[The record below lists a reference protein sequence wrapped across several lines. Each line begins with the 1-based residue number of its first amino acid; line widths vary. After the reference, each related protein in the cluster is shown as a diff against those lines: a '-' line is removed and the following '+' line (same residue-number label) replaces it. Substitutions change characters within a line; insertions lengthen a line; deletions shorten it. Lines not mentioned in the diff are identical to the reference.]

1 MSSRNGHLLI
11 GLFFAAS
18 SFFGKHVLA
27 DDVKPMAN
35 PGRSHLFASLFDDQ
49 IVASNVTK
57 FRDHTQA
64 IAEAER
70 FDWLV
75 KWVLPSESH
84 FTIRMSGNFT
94 QTDPAP
100 LNEVTPEPGG
110 IRGGILVSPVFDLL
124 DVAKRT
130 ARLPELLESVRTIPE
145 PNTEEQRRAR
155 AAMLALIHLEL
166 GQHEEA
172 GNETD
177 VLLQL
182 VVRSHPTQVAD
193 MWPEMLVVYRAASH
207 PGGSAAVEGLLAY
220 LFEQRTQR
228 DIPHGLL
235 AWHNQIASLTGRNGH
250 LETMRPA
257 KAVAQPLELKQW
269 VPVSRVRSSTRGL
282 GLPQAQWMQQQDR
295 VDKIS
300 GHDEDYLFFR
310 SPLTGD
316 YEMECDIS
324 HTACQ
329 AMVAGTVVGSDGSQT
344 QIWKGTFRDGAKQ
357 QPIDVKFSGF
367 LPWVRYRCVVRGNV
381 ATTYLNGLVVHTEQ
395 LTVPDPWVAVR
406 SSCRSHASAR
416 DIRITGSPIVPESID
431 LSASSDLRGWYPYHD
446 ESAATA
452 GARWEHLAES
462 ESTGQI
468 FGQANGSQG
477 TFFES
482 LLVYQRPLE
491 EIGSVNYQFLYKS
504 GVAETHP
511 ALDRMAFLLKP
522 DGVRVHW
529 ITDSLWDSGDLPPD
543 NLFDEPGNRRGPKE
557 LPLKPDAWNQMT
569 VAVNGAE
576 VSLRLNGTLIYE
588 CTLHDSNRRTFGLFH
603 YADQSEVRVRNV
615 TMQGNWPRTIPPVI
629 EQELVDRAAVQLDS
643 DPPPMKA
650 VFTHDFGKGG
660 FPEKYFVTEGADKRA
675 QFTARRDGVFVNMQ
689 GKGGWIDRT
698 IKVPFAIH
706 GDFDIEAAFD
716 QLRILSDN
724 DACAFMELDL
734 DDEQQ
739 QTFRIN
745 RIRTS
750 TALQQIHPSMSI
762 IHKRGGR
769 SFAGR
774 EATACEAMK
783 GRLRLAR
790 RGQILHYLFAE
801 NDSDNFRL
809 IATES
814 ISDKPSKSDA
824 LVLHTLCHGTGETQ
838 VLWKSLSI
846 RANRLTLKPGPNDR
860 PPVNLYAMNPNGEN
874 LRKLAAPLDGFT
886 QISSAEWSADGTK
899 IIGDMSR
906 GGVETS
912 RMFVMNSDGS
922 GHQDLGPGYL
932 PSLSPDNAEIVFT
945 QPNAGIRKMQLD
957 GSGRKLLDSKGKGS
971 QCSPDGKH
979 IAWVVGNNVVL
990 LDLRTNKRT
999 KLIAEDQS
1007 ALCGSIYPAIEWSL
1021 DSQSIA
1027 FKARTSDRTNTFV
1040 AVAGVDTGS
1049 RFRII
1054 HSGPEYFSDNVAM
1067 HPDSQRVLLAVGEQ
1081 PIRLSRLLLI
1091 DRNTPANK
1099 EPIPGPP
1106 SDWNILSTDW
1116 SPDGQVILFTAH
1128 GPPQPVEWPLTGG

>member
-1 MSSRNGHLLI
+1 MSRRYGHLLI
-11 GLFFAAS
+11 ALFVAAAS
-18 SFFGKHVLA
+18 FVGKHVIA
-27 DDVKPMAN
+27 DDLKPMST
-35 PGRSHLFASLFDDQ
+35 PGRSHPFAELFDDH

-57 FRDHTQA
+57 VRDHADTLT
-64 IAEAER
+64 EAEQ

-75 KWVLPSESH
+75 KWVLPSESRV
-84 FTIRMSGNFT
+84 TIRMSGSFT

-100 LNEVTPEPGG
+100 LNQVISEPGG

-124 DVAKRT
+124 DVAKKT
-130 ARLPELLESVRTIPE
+130 ARLPELLESVRRIPE
-145 PNTEEQRRAR
+145 PKTEEQRRAR
-155 AAMLALIHLEL
+155 TAMLALIHLEL
-166 GQHEEA
+166 GQNKEA

-177 VLLQL
+177 LLLQL

-193 MWPEMLVVYRAASH
+193 MWPEMLVVYRVVSQS
-207 PGGSAAVEGLLAY
+207 GGSAVIEGLLAN
-220 LFEQRTQR
+220 LFEQRTLR

-235 AWHNQIASLTGRNGH
+235 AWHNQIASLAGISGH
-250 LETMRPA
+250 LETMRPTN
-257 KAVAQPLELKQW
+257 AVAQPLELKQW
-269 VPVSRVRSSTRGL
+269 VPVSRVRASTRGL
-282 GLPQAQWMQQQDR
+282 GLPQAQWAQQQDR
-295 VDKIS
+295 VDKVS

-316 YEMECDIS
+316 YEMECDMS

-344 QIWKGTFRDGAKQ
+344 QIWTGTLRDGAKQ
-357 QPIDVKFSGF
+357 QPIDAKFSGF
-367 LPWVRYRCVVRGNV
+367 QPWVRYRCVVRGKV
-381 ATTYLNGLVVHTEQ
+381 ATTYLNGLAVHTEQ
-395 LTVPDPWVAVR
+395 LTSPDPWIAVR
-406 SSCRSHASAR
+406 SWCRSHASAR
-416 DIRITGSPIVPESID
+416 DIRITGNPIVPESID
-431 LSASSDLRGWYPYHD
+431 LAASGDLCGWYPYHD
-446 ESAATA
+446 ESAGTA

-462 ESTGQI
+462 DSTGQI
-468 FGQANGSQG
+468 FGQANGPQD

-482 LLVYQRPLE
+482 LLMYQRPLE

-511 ALDRMAFLLKP
+511 ALDRMTFLLKP

-529 ITDSLWDSGDLPPD
+529 VTDSLWDSGDLPPD
-543 NLFDEPGNRRGPKE
+543 NLFDDPGNRRGPKE
-557 LPLKPDAWNQMT
+557 LPLKPDAWNKMT
-569 VAVNGAE
+569 VAVKGAE
-576 VSLRLNGTLIYE
+576 VSLRLNDVLVYE
-588 CTLHDSNRRTFGLFH
+588 CTLDEGNRRTFGLFH
-603 YADQSEVRVRNV
+603 YADQSEVRVRKV
-615 TMQGNWPRTIPPVI
+615 TMQGNWPRIIPSLK
-629 EQELVDRAAVQLDS
+629 EQELADRVAVQLDH
-643 DPPPMKA
+643 DLPQMKA

-660 FPEKYFVTEGADKRA
+660 FPDKYFVTEGADKRA
-675 QFTARRDGVFVNMQ
+675 QFTARPDGVFVNMQ

-716 QLRILSDN
+716 QLKILSDN

-739 QTFRIN
+739 QQFRIN

-750 TALQQIHPSMSI
+750 TALQQIHPSVSI
-762 IHKRGGR
+762 THKRGGR
-769 SFAGR
+769 SFAGLN
-774 EATACEAMK
+774 ATACEAMK

-790 RGQILHYLFAE
+790 RGKVLHYLFAE

-809 IATES
+809 ITTES

-838 VLWKSLSI
+838 VLWKSLRI
-846 RANRLTLKPGPNDR
+846 RANRLTQKPGPNDR
-860 PPVNLYAMNPNGEN
+860 PPVNLYAMNPDGKN
-874 LRKLAAPLDGFT
+874 LRQLAAPLDGFT
-886 QISSAEWSADGTK
+886 QISSVEWSADGTK
-899 IIGDMSR
+899 LIGDMSR
-906 GGVETS
+906 GSVETS
-912 RMFVMNSDGS
+912 RIFVMNSDGS

-971 QCSPDGKH
+971 QWSPDGEH

-990 LDLRTNKRT
+990 LDVRTNKRT
-999 KLIAEDQS
+999 KLIADDQS

-1027 FKARTSDRTNTFV
+1027 FRARTSDRTNTFV
-1040 AVAGVDTGS
+1040 AVAGVDPGS
-1049 RFRII
+1049 RFRIV
-1054 HSGPEYFSDNVAM
+1054 HSGPEYVSDNVTL
-1067 HPDSQRVLLAVGEQ
+1067 HPDNQRVLLAVGEQ
-1081 PIRLSRLLLI
+1081 HSRFSRLLLI
-1091 DRNTPANK
+1091 DRNTPTNK

-1128 GPPQPVEWPLTGG
+1128 GPPQPIEWPLTGG